1 MSFLINP
8 FMSKAPIAIT
18 YLQNSNDTVNRTT
31 YTFSSVNLGDA
42 ATDRVIIV
50 GIGGT
55 SGSSRSISSVTIG
68 GVSATAAATANIS
81 WAIVNSIWYAAV
93 PSGTTGDIVIT
104 FSAVMVQCV
113 VNAFRMTGQTSNTPA
128 NTGTDTTGSTTSDPN
143 INVTAGDV
151 IVSNVVGG
159 DGTAMAWT
167 GTTEAD
173 DRVVDGHNFS
183 AALHTAVTTESPR
196 AIQAVSTS
204 ATNITGVSVAWR

>member
-8 FMSKAPIAIT
+8 FMQKAPIAIT
-18 YLQNSNDTVNRTT
+18 YLNTNVDTAIKTT

-68 GVSATAAATANIS
+68 GVSATASATANTS

-104 FSAVMVQCV
+104 FSGSMAQCV
-113 VNAFRMTGQTSNTPA
+113 VNTFRMTGQTSNTPA
-128 NTGTDTTGSTTSDPN
+128 TTGTDTTGSTTSDPN

-151 IVSNVVGG
+151 IVSHVVGA
-159 DGTAMAWT
+159 DGASMAWT
-167 GTTEAD
+167 GTTEVD
-173 DRVVDGHNFS
+173 DRQVEGHNFS
-183 AALHTAVTTESPR
+183 AALHTAVSTESPHS
-196 AIQAVSTS
+196 IQAVSTTS
-204 ATNITGVSVAWR
+204 TGITGVSAAWR